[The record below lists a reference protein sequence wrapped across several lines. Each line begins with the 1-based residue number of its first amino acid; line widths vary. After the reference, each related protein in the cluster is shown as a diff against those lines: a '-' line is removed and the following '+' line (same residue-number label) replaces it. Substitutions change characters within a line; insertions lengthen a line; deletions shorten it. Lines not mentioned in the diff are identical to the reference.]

1 LSTTLL
7 VRGYKIYMIISE
19 GIIKRMGFIKPGK
32 QDLQKSDDELLREF
46 TSTGDTELL
55 GKLYSGYM
63 PLVYGV
69 CLKYLKNRDEA
80 KDAVMQIFEKLII
93 EIPKQRIENFRG
105 WLHVVT
111 KNYCLMQLRSQKTN
125 EERMHEWMNDSII
138 FMENHSS
145 PHPLDDEKADLDTA
159 LEDCIEKLRYEQ
171 KECIRKFY
179 FENRCYNDIAGLL
192 SMDEK
197 KVKSYLQNAK
207 RNLKLC
213 LEEKHVRQE

>member
-1 LSTTLL
+1 MRFNKT
-7 VRGYKIYMIISE
+7 
-19 GIIKRMGFIKPGK
+19 GK
-32 QDLQKSDDELLREF
+32 HILQKSEEELLGEF
-46 TSTGDTELL
+46 TLTRDIDLL

-93 EIPKQRIENFRG
+93 EIPKQKIENFRS

-111 KNYCLMQLRSQKTN
+111 KNFCLMHLRSQKSHN
-125 EERMHEWMNDSII
+125 ERIQEWMNDTSI
-138 FMENHSS
+138 FMENHS
-145 PHPLDDEKADLDTA
+145 PMHPLDDERPDLDLA
-159 LEDCIEKLRYEQ
+159 LADCIGRLRYEQ
-171 KECIRKFY
+171 KECIQRFY
-179 FENRCYNDIAGLL
+179 FENKCYNEIAGDLDL
-192 SMDEK
+192 DEK

-213 LEEKHVRQE
+213 LEGKHVGQD